1 MAARRRP
8 GPGSAHRSETP
19 YKLPAVSPR
28 SPTDER
34 LTAVR
39 AAFRT
44 LPERYLGADASFAAT
59 YHVKLGDLGHTW
71 EVRCTPH
78 TARVCDG
85 ATRRRPDVSIAT
97 DAATWL
103 ALREGELSGIDAFER
118 RLLTVRGNLDQAI
131 AFEGLFRLPGGRP
144 PLLQV
149 HEVRTPHHSISTLT
163 MGHGPDVLL
172 LHGLG
177 GTRASLFETAAALS
191 QRYRVHAPD
200 LPGFGS
206 SGKPALGGY
215 NARWFATAMLEMMDA
230 QHIDSAHVVG
240 NSMGGRIAIE
250 MGLLAPERVRGLGLL
265 CPAVAWVRRGF
276 HPLVRL
282 LRPEFG
288 LLPHGFSRSTVAAQF
303 WSMFYDRD
311 LIDPAVAELMVDEF
325 RRIYQ
330 SPGARLAFLASA
342 RNIYLEAPYG
352 RRGFYPR
359 LGQLQAPA
367 LFVWGS
373 HDRLIPPGFGRH
385 VAQALPEAEQVTLD
399 HCGHVPQ
406 VERPAETND
415 LLLSF
420 FARVDAAGGTRE
432 AQGPADVARSG
443 KGRPLGRAA

>member
-1 MAARRRP
+1 MA
-8 GPGSAHRSETP
+8 S
-19 YKLPAVSPR
+19 
-28 SPTDER
+28 ER
-34 LTAVR
+34 LEAVR
-39 AAFRT
+39 TAFRSM
-44 LPERYLGADASFAAT
+44 PERYLGADAGFDAT
-59 YHVKLGDLGHTW
+59 YHIKLGDLGHTW
-71 EVRCTPH
+71 EIRCTRH
-78 TARVCDG
+78 AARVREG
-85 ATRRRPDVSIAT
+85 ATRRRPDVTIST

-103 ALREGELSGIDAFER
+103 ALREGELSGIEAFER
-118 RLLTVRGNLDQAI
+118 RRLNVRGNLDQAI

-149 HEVRTPHHSISTLT
+149 HEVRTDRHCISTLT

-206 SGKPALGGY
+206 SGKPARGAY
-215 NARWFATAMLEMMDA
+215 NARWFAEAMLDLMDE
-230 QHIDSAHVVG
+230 QNISSAHVVG

-250 MGLLAPERVRGLGLL
+250 MGMIAPDRVRGLGLL
-265 CPAVAWVRRGF
+265 CPAVAWVKRGF

-288 LLPHGFSRSTVAAQF
+288 LLPHGFSRGTVSSQF
-303 WSMFYDRD
+303 WSMLYDRD
-311 LIDPAVAELMVDEF
+311 LIDPAVADVMVEEF

-359 LGQLQAPA
+359 LSELERPA
-367 LFVWGS
+367 LFIWGS
-373 HDRLIPPGFGRH
+373 HDRLIPAAFSRH
-385 VAQALPEAEQVTLD
+385 VAEWLPSAEQVTLER
-399 HCGHVPQ
+399 CGHIPQ
-406 VERPAETND
+406 VEQPEETNE
-415 LLLSF
+415 LLMDF
-420 FARVDAAGGTRE
+420 FTRVEAVERGGVE
-432 AQGPADVARSG
+432 AVERG
-443 KGRPLGRAA
+443 GRPPVTQSRDAEPERRVADRRQAREVTPLDEAA